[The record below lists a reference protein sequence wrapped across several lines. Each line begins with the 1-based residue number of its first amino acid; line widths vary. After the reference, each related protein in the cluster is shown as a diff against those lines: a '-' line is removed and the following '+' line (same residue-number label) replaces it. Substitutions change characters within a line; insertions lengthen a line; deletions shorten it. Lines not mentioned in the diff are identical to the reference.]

1 MRLKLQALAARLC
14 GALYVEV
21 APRLLLNKQAE
32 VGGHKV
38 DTALK
43 AKTLADERRL
53 KHNATAVVFAKHAR
67 NGGVDIG
74 CLHGGICLEHGRIEV
89 GAG

>member
-14 GALYVEV
+14 GALNVEV
-21 APRLLLNKQAE
+21 APRLLLDKQTE
-32 VGGHKV
+32 VSGHEV

-53 KHNATAVVFAKHAR
+53 KHNTTAVVFAEHAR
-67 NGGVDIG
+67 YGGVDVG
-74 CLHGGICLEHGRIEV
+74 CLHGGVSLEHGRIEV

>member
-21 APRLLLNKQAE
+21 APRLLLNKQTE
-32 VGGHKV
+32 VGGHEV

-53 KHNATAVVFAKHAR
+53 EHNATAVVFAEHAR
-67 NGGVDIG
+67 NGGVD
-74 CLHGGICLEHGRIEV
+74 V
-89 GAG
+89 

>member
-21 APRLLLNKQAE
+21 APRLLLYKQAE
-32 VGGHKV
+32 VGGHEV

-53 KHNATAVVFAKHAR
+53 EHDAAAVVVGKHRAH
-67 NGGVDIG
+67 GGVDVG
-74 CLHGGICLEHGRIEV
+74 CLHGGVGLEHGRIEV